1 MPKIAVGP
9 KITFLLAKELILAW
23 ALLSISSAAWP
34 QSARGFYFV
43 LQTKKNCPQK
53 VSSISGRQ
61 QYCIASEPIIRA
73 SEFESVSDLKKDERQ
88 HTYLELT
95 LSEVGVANLRTL
107 SARLPDSQLVLVVD
121 DKVVG
126 EFENLGRIV
135 NRTIPISDKN
145 NSGQMTWIR
154 DRLKAAITN

>member
-1 MPKIAVGP
+1 MFRLLIAV
-9 KITFLLAKELILAW
+9 LL
-23 ALLSISSAAWP
+23 ISGVCSAQNQA
-34 QSARGFYFV
+34 GFFFV
-43 LQTKKNCPQK
+43 LNSKKNCPQK